1 MDWTLMVLIGIFGL
15 LSTYGMIRI
24 LWYLHDKEN
33 K

>member
-1 MDWTLMVLIGIFGL
+1 MDWTLMLLIGIVGGI
-15 LSTYGMIRI
+15 STYGMIRL